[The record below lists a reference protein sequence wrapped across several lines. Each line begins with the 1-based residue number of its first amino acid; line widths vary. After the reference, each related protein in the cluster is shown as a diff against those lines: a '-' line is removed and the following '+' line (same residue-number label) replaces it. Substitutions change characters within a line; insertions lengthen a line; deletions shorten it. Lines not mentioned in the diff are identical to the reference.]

1 MANPE
6 HLARLREGVEAWG
19 QWKKQNP
26 EVEPFLTLASLFKAV
41 LREANLSGAN
51 LSGANLRLAN
61 CYTAAFTPFHLVS
74 AN

>member
-6 HLARLREGVEAWG
+6 HLARRREGVEAWG

-26 EVEPFLTLASLFKAV
+26 EVEPFLTLASLFKAD

-51 LSGANLRLAN
+51 LCLAN